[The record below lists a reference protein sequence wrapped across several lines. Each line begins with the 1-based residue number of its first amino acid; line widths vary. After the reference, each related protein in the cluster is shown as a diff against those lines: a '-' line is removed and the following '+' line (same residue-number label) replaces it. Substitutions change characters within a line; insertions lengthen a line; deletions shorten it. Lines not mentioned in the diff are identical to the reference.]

1 MPLFIECV
9 ENDIT
14 LDEICNTLRGVPAP
28 VLREAP
34 CGLGVGRVCRGGVLG
49 RDEMDDLTRELE
61 REFQLI
67 TIRLD
72 AAKKRLF
79 EFSHQNLDSIRT
91 RAVVYCLKRAIDI
104 AEGGTTLA
112 RNHLFTSSMILARG
126 LLEILFLVC
135 WVIQSEENAQGLQVS
150 INSQFKTALKEI
162 LRKGYGKVSDKV
174 SGNDRTDE
182 YLESPDMTKIPKR
195 LRYEQIAREVGLEK
209 IYSETYRYFS
219 LEAHFG
225 TFEIQDEV
233 VAEDEIL
240 TILGSIKTSLDAII
254 VVSANWAINQRSTP
268 TSDIIGI
275 LGL

>member
-1 MPLFIECV
+1 
-9 ENDIT
+9 
-14 LDEICNTLRGVPAP
+14 
-28 VLREAP
+28 
-34 CGLGVGRVCRGGVLG
+34 
-49 RDEMDDLTRELE
+49 MDDLTRELE

-72 AAKKRLF
+72 AAKKRLLD
-79 EFSHQNLDSIRT
+79 FSQQNLDSIRT

-112 RNHLFTSSMILARG
+112 KNHFFTSSMILTRG

-135 WVIQSEENAQGLQVS
+135 WVIQSEENAQELQVS

-174 SGNDRTDE
+174 SGSDRTDE
-182 YLESPDMTKIPKR
+182 YLESLDMAKIPKR
-195 LRYEQIAREVGLEK
+195 LKYEQIAKEVGLEK
-209 IYSETYRYFS
+209 IYSETYRYLS

-233 VAEDEIL
+233 IPEDEIL
-240 TILGSIKTSLDAII
+240 MILEIIRTSLDSIM
-254 VVSANWAINQRSTP
+254 VVSANWVLNKKSTP
-268 TSDIIGI
+268 TSDVLGI
-275 LGL
+275 LGEKVPDEN